1 MAVDN
6 LYSYRDYFSLFLG
19 FFQTAFDVLDP
30 VGQADDLQENR
41 PADNGD
47 PRPWG
52 KVTKYFRFPC
62 DFLAEIFAMSEII
75 RTFELCS
82 KLLSLEK
89 TQILFGFLLAY
100 SYLCT
105 VFRKRE
111 NMDNR
116 QAALE
121 LGQKPVGQLLWQYAL
136 PAIVAMTA
144 SSLYNIIDRAMI
156 GQIVGPEAIA
166 GLGITFPFMNLS
178 AAFGAAVGVGSS
190 TCISVKLGQ
199 KDYRTAENL
208 LGNTVTLNL
217 IIGFLFMLVSLVFLD
232 PILLFFGASDATLP
246 YAREFMT
253 VILLGNMVTHMY
265 FGMNA
270 VLRAAGK
277 PKHAMYATL
286 FTVACNIV
294 LVVVFVW
301 WFRWGIRGAAL
312 ATVTSQT
319 FALCWQMRI
328 FSDKREL
335 LHLKRG
341 IYRLKAQLVSNII
354 AIGISPFLMNV
365 TSCVI
370 VIFMNNQFVR
380 YGGDMAV
387 GAYSIANSV
396 VMVFFMFVMGMNQG
410 MQPIVGYNYGAEKYD
425 RMFRC
430 LWLTIACATAI
441 LLVGWTLSML
451 FPHWIA
457 RIFTTDATLLRLA
470 AKGIKLDMLVFFVV
484 GSQAVITNFFQCI
497 GKVKVSIFLSLSRQ
511 LFLLL
516 PMAYVFPMYWDLD
529 GVWYSM
535 PASDFGSFAMTI
547 PMLIWYMKRLKD

>member
-1 MAVDN
+1 MH
-6 LYSYRDYFSLFLG
+6 
-19 FFQTAFDVLDP
+19 
-30 VGQADDLQENR
+30 
-41 PADNGD
+41 
-47 PRPWG
+47 
-52 KVTKYFRFPC
+52 RFN
-62 DFLAEIFAMSEII
+62 
-75 RTFELCS
+75 
-82 KLLSLEK
+82 
-89 TQILFGFLLAY
+89 
-100 SYLCT
+100 
-105 VFRKRE
+105 
-111 NMDNR
+111 NMHVMTDNR

-178 AAFGAAVGVGSS
+178 AAFGAAIGVGAS
-190 TCISVKLGQ
+190 TCISVKLGR
-199 KDYRTAENL
+199 KDYQTAENL
-208 LGNTVTLNL
+208 LGNTITLNL
-217 IIGFLFMLVSLVFLD
+217 IIGFLFMAVSLIFLD
-232 PILLFFGASDATLP
+232 PILRFFGASDVTLP
-246 YAREFMT
+246 YAREFME
-253 VILLGNMVTHMY
+253 VILLGNMITHMY

-270 VLRAAGK
+270 VLRASGK
-277 PKHAMYATL
+277 PRHAMYAVL
-286 FTVACNIV
+286 FTVAMNIL
-294 LVVVFVW
+294 LVVSFVW

-312 ATVTSQT
+312 ATITSQT
-319 FALCWQMRI
+319 IALCWQMRL
-328 FSDKREL
+328 FSDKKEL

-341 IYRLKAQLVSNII
+341 IYKLRGDLVRNII
-354 AIGISPFLMNV
+354 SIGVSPFLMNAM
-365 TSCVI
+365 SCII

-430 LWLTIACATAI
+430 LWLTIACATA
-441 LLVGWTLSML
+441 LLFVGWALSMF
-451 FPHWIA
+451 FPRQIA
-457 RIFTTDATLLRLA
+457 RIFTTDETLINLSAR
-470 AKGIKLDMLVFFVV
+470 GIRLDMLVFFVV
-484 GSQAVITNFFQCI
+484 GSQATITHLFQSI

-516 PMAYVFPMYWDLD
+516 PMAYVFPMFWGLD

-535 PASDFGSFAMTI
+535 PASDFGSFAMTL
-547 PMLIWYMKRLKD
+547 PMLWWYMKTLKRPVATVKTI

>member
-1 MAVDN
+1 
-6 LYSYRDYFSLFLG
+6 
-19 FFQTAFDVLDP
+19 
-30 VGQADDLQENR
+30 
-41 PADNGD
+41 
-47 PRPWG
+47 
-52 KVTKYFRFPC
+52 
-62 DFLAEIFAMSEII
+62 
-75 RTFELCS
+75 
-82 KLLSLEK
+82 
-89 TQILFGFLLAY
+89 
-100 SYLCT
+100 
-105 VFRKRE
+105 
-111 NMDNR
+111 MDNK

-121 LGQKPVGQLLWQYAL
+121 LGQRPVGQLLWQYAL

-144 SSLYNIIDRAMI
+144 SSFYNIIDRAMI

-199 KDYRTAENL
+199 RDYETAEHL

-217 IIGFLFMLVSLVFLD
+217 IIGFLFMVVCLLFLD
-232 PILLFFGASDATLP
+232 PILLFFGASEVTLP
-246 YAREFMT
+246 YARDFMI

-286 FTVACNIV
+286 FTVACNIA
-294 LVVVFVW
+294 LVVAFVW

-312 ATVTSQT
+312 ATVTSQSL
-319 FALCWQMRI
+319 ALCWQMRI
-328 FSDKREL
+328 FSDKKEL

-341 IYRLKAQLVSNII
+341 IYRLKSQLVRNII

-430 LWLTIACATAI
+430 LWLTIAVATVI
-441 LLVGWTLSML
+441 LLVGWGLSML
-451 FPHWIA
+451 FPQYIA
-457 RIFTTDATLLRLA
+457 RIFTTDQTLLHLSAR
-470 AKGIKLDMLVFFVV
+470 GIRLDMLVFFVV
-484 GSQAVITNFFQCI
+484 ASQAVITNFFQCI

-516 PMAYVFPMYWDLD
+516 PMAYVFPLFWDLD

-547 PMLIWYMKRLKD
+547 PMLMWYMRRLKSLRS

>member
-1 MAVDN
+1 
-6 LYSYRDYFSLFLG
+6 
-19 FFQTAFDVLDP
+19 
-30 VGQADDLQENR
+30 
-41 PADNGD
+41 
-47 PRPWG
+47 
-52 KVTKYFRFPC
+52 
-62 DFLAEIFAMSEII
+62 
-75 RTFELCS
+75 
-82 KLLSLEK
+82 
-89 TQILFGFLLAY
+89 
-100 SYLCT
+100 
-105 VFRKRE
+105 
-111 NMDNR
+111 MDNK
-116 QAALE
+116 QKALE
-121 LGQKPVGQLLWQYAL
+121 LGTKPVGALLTQYAL

-156 GQIVGPEAIA
+156 GQMVGPEAIA

-178 AAFGAAVGVGSS
+178 AAFGAAVGVGAS

-199 KDYRTAENL
+199 KDYKTAEHL

-217 IIGFLFMLVSLVFLD
+217 VIGFLFMAVSLIFLD
-232 PILLFFGASDATLP
+232 PILRFLGASDVTLP
-246 YAREFMT
+246 YAREFMI

-277 PKHAMYATL
+277 PKQAMYATL
-286 FTVACNIV
+286 FTVGMNIL
-294 LVVVFVW
+294 LVVAFVW
-301 WFRWGIRGAAL
+301 WLRWGIRGAAL

-319 FALCWQMRI
+319 MALCWQMWV
-328 FSDKREL
+328 FSDQKEL
-335 LHLKRG
+335 LHLRRG
-341 IYRLKAQLVSNII
+341 IYKLRSDLVKNII
-354 AIGISPFLMNV
+354 AIGVSPFLMQT

-387 GAYSIANSV
+387 GAYSIANSM
-396 VMVFFMFVMGMNQG
+396 VMVFFMFVMGMTQG

-430 LWLTIACATAI
+430 LWLTIAAATAI

-451 FPHWIA
+451 FPRQIV
-457 RIFTTDATLLRLA
+457 RIFTSDPTLIDLSAHGLV
-470 AKGIKLDMLVFFVV
+470 LDMLVFFVV

-511 LFLLL
+511 LLLLL
-516 PMAYVFPMYWDLD
+516 PMAYFFPMIWDLD

-535 PASDFGSFAMTI
+535 PTSDFGSFAMTI
-547 PMLIWYMKRLKD
+547 PLLIWYMKKLKNNGKQ

>member
-1 MAVDN
+1 
-6 LYSYRDYFSLFLG
+6 
-19 FFQTAFDVLDP
+19 
-30 VGQADDLQENR
+30 
-41 PADNGD
+41 
-47 PRPWG
+47 
-52 KVTKYFRFPC
+52 
-62 DFLAEIFAMSEII
+62 
-75 RTFELCS
+75 
-82 KLLSLEK
+82 
-89 TQILFGFLLAY
+89 
-100 SYLCT
+100 
-105 VFRKRE
+105 
-111 NMDNR
+111 MDNK
-116 QAALE
+116 QAALA

-156 GQIVGPEAIA
+156 GQVVGPEAIA

-199 KDYRTAENL
+199 KDYATAEHL

-217 IIGFLFMLVSLVFLD
+217 VIGFVFMVVCFVFLD
-232 PILLFFGASDATLP
+232 PILRFFGASDVTLP
-246 YAREFMT
+246 YAREFMQ
-253 VILLGNMVTHMY
+253 VILAGNMVTHMY

-277 PKHAMYATL
+277 PRHAMWATL

-294 LVVVFVW
+294 LVVMFVW

-312 ATVTSQT
+312 ATITSQT
-319 FALCWQMRI
+319 LAMCWQLWI

-335 LHLKRG
+335 LHLRRG
-341 IYRLKAQLVSNII
+341 IYRLKSALVRNII
-354 AIGISPFLMNV
+354 AIGISPFLMQT

-387 GAYSIANSV
+387 GAYSIANSM
-396 VMVFFMFVMGMNQG
+396 VMVFFMFVMGMIQG
-410 MQPIVGYNYGAEKYD
+410 MQPIVGYNYGAEKFD

-430 LWLTIACATAI
+430 LWITIACATAI
-441 LLVGWTLSML
+441 LLVGWVLSMA
-451 FPHWIA
+451 FPRQIA
-457 RIFTTDATLLRLA
+457 RIFTSDETLLTLSA
-470 AKGIKLDMLVFFVV
+470 HGLVIDMLVFFVV

-497 GKVKVSIFLSLSRQ
+497 GKVKVSISLSLSRQ

-516 PMAYVFPMYWDLD
+516 PMAYVFPLFWDLD

-547 PMLIWYMKRLKD
+547 PLLMWYMKKIKRQ

>member
-1 MAVDN
+1 M
-6 LYSYRDYFSLFLG
+6 
-19 FFQTAFDVLDP
+19 
-30 VGQADDLQENR
+30 
-41 PADNGD
+41 
-47 PRPWG
+47 
-52 KVTKYFRFPC
+52 
-62 DFLAEIFAMSEII
+62 II
-75 RTFELCS
+75 RQIMLLKRSFDCISGAKVQRFFENVAY
-82 KLLSLEK
+82 LEK
-89 TQILFGFLLAY
+89 Y
-100 SYLCT
+100 SYLCS
-105 VFRKRE
+105 VIINKVHE
-111 NMDNR
+111 MDNK

-144 SSLYNIIDRAMI
+144 SSLYNIIDRAFI
-156 GQIVGPEAIA
+156 GQVVGPEAIA

-178 AAFGAAVGVGSS
+178 GAFGAAVGVGAS

-199 KDYRTAENL
+199 KDYETAEHL

-217 IIGFLFMLVSLVFLD
+217 IIGLLFMVVCLIFLE
-232 PILLFFGASDATLP
+232 PILRFFGASDVTMP
-246 YAREFMT
+246 YAKEFMT

-277 PKHAMYATL
+277 PKHAMYSVL
-286 FTVACNIV
+286 FTVGMNIL
-294 LVVVFVW
+294 LVIAFVW

-312 ATVTSQT
+312 ATVTSQSM
-319 FALCWQMRI
+319 ALCWQMYL
-328 FSDKREL
+328 FSNPKEL

-341 IYRLKAQLVSNII
+341 IYKLKANLVRNIV

-396 VMVFFMFVMGMNQG
+396 VMVFFMFVIGITQG
-410 MQPIVGYNYGAEKYD
+410 MQPIVGYNYGAEKFD
-425 RMFRC
+425 RMLRC
-430 LWLTIACATAI
+430 LYIAIGCATAI
-441 LLVGWTLSML
+441 LLVGWSLSML
-451 FPHWIA
+451 FPRQIA
-457 RIFTTDATLLRLA
+457 RIFTTDATLIELSAR
-470 AKGIKLDMLVFFVV
+470 GIKLDMLVFFVV

-497 GKVKVSIFLSLSRQ
+497 GKVKISIFLSLSRQ

-516 PMAYVFPMYWDLD
+516 PMAYVFPLFWDLD

-547 PMLIWYMKRLKD
+547 PMLIWYMRRNFRELRS

>member
-1 MAVDN
+1 
-6 LYSYRDYFSLFLG
+6 
-19 FFQTAFDVLDP
+19 
-30 VGQADDLQENR
+30 
-41 PADNGD
+41 
-47 PRPWG
+47 
-52 KVTKYFRFPC
+52 
-62 DFLAEIFAMSEII
+62 
-75 RTFELCS
+75 
-82 KLLSLEK
+82 
-89 TQILFGFLLAY
+89 
-100 SYLCT
+100 
-105 VFRKRE
+105 
-111 NMDNR
+111 MDNK

-121 LGQKPVGQLLWQYAL
+121 LGTKPVGQLLWQYAL
-136 PAIVAMTA
+136 PAIVAMSA
-144 SSLYNIIDRAMI
+144 SSIYNIIDRAMI

-190 TCISVKLGQ
+190 ASISVKLGQ
-199 KDYRTAENL
+199 RDYQTAQNL
-208 LGNTVTLNL
+208 LGNTMTLNL
-217 IIGFLFMLVSLVFLD
+217 IIGFSFMVISLLFLD
-232 PILLFFGASDATLP
+232 PILYFFGASEVTLP

-253 VILLGNMVTHMY
+253 IILLGNVMTHMY

-277 PKHAMYATL
+277 PKHAMYSVL
-286 FTVACNIV
+286 FTVAMNIV
-294 LVVVFVW
+294 LVVMFVW

-319 FALCWQMRI
+319 LAMCWQLWL
-328 FSDKREL
+328 FSDKQEI

-341 IYRLKAQLVSNII
+341 IYKLKQRLVTSII

-370 VIFMNNQFVR
+370 VIIMNNQFVR

-396 VMVFFMFVMGMNQG
+396 VMMFFMFVMGVCQG

-425 RMFRC
+425 RMLRC
-430 LWLTIACATAI
+430 LFLAIGYATLI
-441 LLVGWTLSML
+441 LLIGWALSML
-451 FPHWIA
+451 FPREIA
-457 RIFTTDATLLRLA
+457 RIFTTDETLIELSAR
-470 AKGIKLDMLVFFVV
+470 GIKLDMLVFFVV
-484 GSQAVITNFFQCI
+484 GSQATITHFFQSI

-516 PMAYVFPMYWDLD
+516 PMAYVFPLIWDLD

-547 PMLIWYMKRLKD
+547 PMLMWYMKNFKNQ